1 MTVGVVRP
9 RSQKPASKERKCCC
23 NMYSH
28 TDIQRNQGKC
38 CYEEFQDGEGKN
50 ALHHLQRNIAKV
62 TREAAYPAYVAAK
75 DAIEASLSSEE
86 IANAVVGEYEKAC
99 ADFTLKLNNAI
110 LEERTS
116 REEVEHNQAVVA
128 LAAKQAA
135 EAEYLAAYALRVDD
149 SENSDESDYE

>member
-1 MTVGVVRP
+1 MQP
-9 RSQKPASKERKCCC
+9 LESMRKLVL
-23 NMYSH
+23 
-28 TDIQRNQGKC
+28 I
-38 CYEEFQDGEGKN
+38 
-50 ALHHLQRNIAKV
+50 L
-62 TREAAYPAYVAAK
+62 
-75 DAIEASLSSEE
+75 LSSC
-86 IANAVVGEYEKAC
+86 V
-99 ADFTLKLNNAI
+99 KLNNAI

>member
-1 MTVGVVRP
+1 MYVV
-9 RSQKPASKERKCCC
+9 
-23 NMYSH
+23 
-28 TDIQRNQGKC
+28 
-38 CYEEFQDGEGKN
+38 
-50 ALHHLQRNIAKV
+50 
-62 TREAAYPAYVAAK
+62 AK
-75 DAIEASLSSEE
+75 DAIEARLSSEE

-99 ADFTLKLNNAI
+99 ADFTLKLNTSI

-135 EAEYLAAYALRVDD
+135 EAECLAAYALRVDD